1 MQENFEIDAVS
12 RVDAGKGASRRLR
25 RQGLVPGIIYG
36 ADKAPEMFS
45 VKQNHLA
52 HHLDNEAFYSH
63 ILSVKLDGKP
73 QKVILR
79 DLQRHPAKPII
90 LHVDF
95 QRVSASEKLRM
106 NIPLHFVGEELSPGV
121 KAGGEVSHHV
131 TEVEVLC
138 LGADLPEYI
147 ELDVSG
153 MEIGG
158 MLHLA
163 DLTMPKGVELT
174 VPLDE
179 EHNQPV
185 ISIHAPR
192 TGEEEEEVSAAP
204 GEGAEAAGEAGS
216 EEG

>member
-36 ADKAPEMFS
+36 AAKDPEMFS
-45 VKQNHLA
+45 VKHNVLIQHLE
-52 HHLDNEAFYSH
+52 NEAFYSH
-63 ILSVKLDGKP
+63 ILTVKLDGTS

-79 DLQRHPAKPII
+79 DLQRHPAKPFI
-90 LHVDF
+90 LHVDL

-106 NIPLHFVGEELSPGV
+106 NVPLHFVGEDVAPGV
-121 KAGGEVSHHV
+121 KGGGEISHHI

-138 LGADLPEYI
+138 LGADLPEFV
-147 ELDVSG
+147 ELDASNL
-153 MEIGG
+153 EIGD
-158 MLHLA
+158 MLHLS
-163 DLTMPKGVELT
+163 DLKLPEGVELT

-179 EHNQPV
+179 EHDQPV

-192 TGEEEEEVSAAP
+192 TGEAEEEEVAASAE
-204 GEGAEAAGEAGS
+204 GESAGEAGS